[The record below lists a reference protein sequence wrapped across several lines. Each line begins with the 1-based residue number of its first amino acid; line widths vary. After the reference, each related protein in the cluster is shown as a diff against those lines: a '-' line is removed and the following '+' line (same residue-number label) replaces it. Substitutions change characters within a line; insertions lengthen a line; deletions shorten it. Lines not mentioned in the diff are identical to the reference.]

1 MAKASAKDDAHL
13 KEKEKIL
20 RFSALLVLKTDEGT
34 NHIVDASED
43 DGGELGPVSPLRDE
57 RQGERVHKQLITHS
71 QIIAKTQSMFY
82 LHFFLLHLSKN
93 LCK

>member
-1 MAKASAKDDAHL
+1 MAKASAKYDAHL

-71 QIIAKTQSMFY
+71 QIIAKTQLMFY
-82 LHFFLLHLSKN
+82 PHLFFATPQQESM
-93 LCK
+93 